1 MSANLQVSQNGKSTF
16 GSRDVSARATH
27 LKAAIEKVS
36 VTTIE
41 RKIMSTKTTFKRIAL
56 VAVASLGLGLISTV
70 PAKAL
75 YTVTPTLTLTTG
87 TATKAKSDS
96 TTAASIS
103 VAWTTD
109 AGAADNRDTIT
120 VTATPIS
127 FPGATTPRLNL
138 MFSDTTGTTG
148 GALKSPYNTSNPGT
162 TRITPYGG
170 AVATDSVSA
179 TATSGA
185 VLGDGSTTGYHVMKL
200 LAFLDTTIARQV
212 GTYSFTV
219 TLTQSGT
226 QYGAGSKNTATPIS
240 GTLTITVAA
249 LDSESTTASA
259 AQSVAY
265 LSTSGTSAPTTDAS
279 LSVLATSS
287 TTARGYLYVNL
298 KNASGAQAAESVT
311 VTTTIG
317 NLGANGDG
325 AAIGKNVTL
334 QYVSGGVYYP
344 IYADGTAGTATITV
358 KSASVTFSS
367 KSVIFYSAVPS
378 TLVASVLNSV
388 PGAGATT
395 AAAIA
400 VTPKD
405 SAGNLWAGSLAIYS
419 DTLGVISDTGTA
431 CVSYITTLGVQI
443 CPVTGVAAGTAKVTV
458 RNSTLAVVS
467 NEVSLTVSAGTA
479 NSVALAWDKA
489 SYAPGEKATLSVT
502 VLDSTGKAVP
512 TATFANLFATG
523 GITLSSAAGNGSDT
537 LTAVSV
543 TTTTPAADGTGSAT
557 TPQKLY
563 TVYMPSSGAT
573 LVATATGGT
582 SLPLASQVKVTA
594 TATVSDSGA
603 TALAA
608 VTALASQVSA
618 FITKINA
625 QITTLTDLVMKI
637 QKKVKA

>member
-1 MSANLQVSQNGKSTF
+1 
-16 GSRDVSARATH
+16 
-27 LKAAIEKVS
+27 
-36 VTTIE
+36 
-41 RKIMSTKTTFKRIAL
+41 MSTKTTFKRIAL
-56 VAVASLGLGLISTV
+56 VAVASLGFGVLSAIPSQATF
-70 PAKAL
+70 
-75 YTVTPTLTLTTG
+75 TTTPVLTLGTG
-87 TATKAKSDS
+87 TSTKAKSDS
-96 TTAASIS
+96 TSAATIAVSYNS
-103 VAWTTD
+103 DATTD
-109 AGAADNRDTIT
+109 S
-120 VTATPIS
+120 VVLTATPQTYPAGSTVPELNVTFVDTSGSSVAVGTPTGRSVSTGASTTSDSGGVGGISAPRAETIS
-127 FPGATTPRLNL
+127 FTAGKAVILATPAAGKVSMNL
-138 MFSDTTGTTG
+138 L
-148 GALKSPYNTSNPGT
+148 AQ
-162 TRITPYGG
+162 I
-170 AVATDSVSA
+170 DSAA
-179 TATSGA
+179 TAR
-185 VLGDGSTTGYHVMKL
+185 L
-200 LAFLDTTIARQV
+200 V
-212 GTYSFTV
+212 GTYTFLIAATTYS
-219 TLTQSGT
+219 
-226 QYGAGSKNTATPIS
+226 AGVKSTSPITA
-240 GTLTITVAA
+240 TLTITVAA
-249 LDSESTTASA
+249 LDTESTTSSA
-259 AQSVAY
+259 ATSVAY
-265 LSTSGTSAPTTDAS
+265 LSTSGTSAPSTDAS

-298 KNASGAQAAESVT
+298 KNAAGGQAAESVT

-317 NLGANGDG
+317 NFGANGNG

-367 KSVIFYSAVPS
+367 KTVVFYAAVPS

-443 CPVTGVAAGTAKVTV
+443 CPVTGVAAGTANVTV

-467 NEVSLTVSAGTA
+467 NAVALTVSAGTA
-479 NSVALAWDKA
+479 NTVALAWDKA

-594 TATVSDSGA
+594 TATVTDSGA